1 MIFVKV
7 KKSPDNKYIITVF
20 GHSGYAKSGKDIVCA
35 AVSAI
40 TQGAVVGLRK
50 VLNESV
56 TVKTSDGYLSFEV
69 DDNEKTRIIILT
81 MSETIKDLVNQYPK
95 HIKMEE

>member
-7 KKSPDNKYIITVF
+7 KKSPDNKYIITVL

-56 TVKTSDGYLSFEV
+56 TVKSSDGYLSFEV

-81 MSETIKDLVNQYPK
+81 MSEAIKDLVNQYPK

>member
-1 MIFVKV
+1 MISVKL
-7 KKSPDNKYIITVF
+7 KKSPDNKYIVTVL
-20 GHSGYAKSGKDIVCA
+20 GHSGYAKAGRDIVCA

-56 TVKTSDGYLSFEV
+56 TVKSSEGYLSFEV
-69 DDNEKTRIIILT
+69 EDNERTRIIILT
-81 MSETIKDLVNQYPK
+81 MSEAIKDLIEQYPK